1 MPQLLVILA
10 IVIVILTI
18 NYIIKKKYKELESKV
33 LNELDISNWDIVS
46 YYDENVTV
54 KSRQTLKKYDD
65 IKFFKENIDKLARAK
80 SVIKRKNYISNVLT
94 EFLNDNE
101 YKKHP
106 QYKRLLK
113 QINIVIK
120 NAKYYRIYVTYIS
133 SAGNYLGTKEI
144 SLSKTDID
152 RFDNDPSLLMSKGE
166 YNRYLKEQEKEALYQ
181 KQHEYYEYVNNVVDY
196 ANENK
201 HFLFTKGSLEQ
212 LDNLIIRLFDRT
224 VNSIKKVKHVDS
236 EEWDIIN
243 GFIGQIEKEIR
254 EIVNKN
260 QRILKYYNSPDFHK
274 IKETCEALMS
284 TQREFNEYITE
295 KVESIS
301 KLFGTR
307 VARNETINEDEYQ
320 YIRPYKKTITP
331 FTAEVSAAVFASA
344 ENNPIEYVI
353 KYFYPNKSLYPEQ
366 ILKLHILVE
375 ELATLKDA
383 KQVIENYKK
392 GGA

>member
-18 NYIIKKKYKELESKV
+18 NYIIKEKYKELESKV

-133 SAGNYLGTKEI
+133 SAGNNLGTKEI

-236 EEWDIIN
+236 EEWDIICPP
-243 GFIGQIEKEIR
+243 GR
-254 EIVNKN
+254 EWSS
-260 QRILKYYNSPDFHK
+260 RWGRRRRS
-274 IKETCEALMS
+274 S
-284 TQREFNEYITE
+284 
-295 KVESIS
+295 
-301 KLFGTR
+301 
-307 VARNETINEDEYQ
+307 
-320 YIRPYKKTITP
+320 
-331 FTAEVSAAVFASA
+331 
-344 ENNPIEYVI
+344 
-353 KYFYPNKSLYPEQ
+353 
-366 ILKLHILVE
+366 
-375 ELATLKDA
+375 
-383 KQVIENYKK
+383 
-392 GGA
+392 